1 MRHPN
6 DEQLYDLAKKIAAE
20 EDFSQ
25 EEKEYMRH
33 IADCD
38 DCYHMIC
45 CLLAMQDV
53 AQHISDF
60 SQEVSPSVFQ
70 VPVREKISAVIRLA
84 VSTVNT
90 ALNQIEDG
98 ANAWAFRRAPMALA
112 GVRSIG
118 KRPANATKKLTD
130 SGNSQ
135 TFVAYDPNKKLLMIQ
150 IDSRDCESEPHA
162 YILLPNGN
170 KIEVAFE
177 KREHLYWAEVQGLE
191 DGEYE
196 LLLQKETDK
205 EMKTLAEEVRDEILL
220 CADEAP
226 PTSPI
231 DF

>member
-1 MRHPN
+1 MRHPT

-38 DCYHMIC
+38 DCYRMIC

-53 AQHISDF
+53 TQHITDF

-84 VSTVNT
+84 VNTVNSV
-90 ALNQIEDG
+90 LDQIEDG

-135 TFVAYDPNKKLLMIQ
+135 TFVAYDPSKKLLMIQ

-162 YILLPNGN
+162 SILLPNGN
-170 KIEVAFE
+170 KVAVTFE
-177 KREHLYWAEVQGLE
+177 KREHLFWAEVQGLE

-196 LLLQKETDK
+196 LVLEKETDK
-205 EMKTLAEEVRDEILL
+205 EMKTLAEEEREEILL

-226 PTSPI
+226 PTSHI

>member
-1 MRHPN
+1 MKHPT
-6 DEQLYDLAKKIAAE
+6 DDQLYDLAKKIAAE

-25 EEKEYMRH
+25 EEKEHMRH

-53 AQHISDF
+53 VQHISDL
-60 SQEVSPSVFQ
+60 SQEVSPAVFQ

-162 YILLPNGN
+162 SILLPNGN
-170 KIEVAFE
+170 KVEVAFE

-196 LLLQKETDK
+196 LILQKETDK
-205 EMKTLAEEVRDEILL
+205 EMKTLAEELREEILL

>member
-1 MRHPN
+1 MKHPT
-6 DEQLYDLAKKIAAE
+6 DDQLYDLAKKIAAE

-25 EEKEYMRH
+25 EEKEHMRH

-53 AQHISDF
+53 VQHISDL
-60 SQEVSPSVFQ
+60 SQEVSPAVFQ

-84 VSTVNT
+84 VSTFNT

-162 YILLPNGN
+162 SILLPNGN
-170 KIEVAFE
+170 KVEVAFE

-196 LLLQKETDK
+196 LILQKETDK
-205 EMKTLAEEVRDEILL
+205 EMKTLAEELREEILL

>member
-1 MRHPN
+1 MRHPT
-6 DEQLYDLAKKIAAE
+6 DDQLYDLAKKIAAE

-25 EEKEYMRH
+25 EEKEFMRH
-33 IADCD
+33 IVDCD

-45 CLLAMQDV
+45 CLMAMQDAV
-53 AQHISDF
+53 QHISDL
-60 SQEVSPSVFQ
+60 SQEISPAVFQ

-84 VSTVNT
+84 VTTVNSV
-90 ALNQIEDG
+90 LDQIEDG
-98 ANAWAFRRAPMALA
+98 ANSWAFRRAPMALA

-135 TFVAYDPNKKLLMIQ
+135 TFVAYDPSKKLLMIQ
-150 IDSRDCESEPHA
+150 IDSSDCESEPYA
-162 YILLPNGN
+162 SILLPNGN
-170 KIEVAFE
+170 KVAVTFE

-196 LLLQKETDK
+196 LILQKETDK
-205 EMKTLAEEVRDEILL
+205 EMKTLAEELREEILL

>member
-1 MRHPN
+1 MRHPT
-6 DEQLYDLAKKIAAE
+6 DDQLYDLAKKIAAG

-25 EEKEYMRH
+25 EEKEFMRH
-33 IADCD
+33 IVDCD

-45 CLLAMQDV
+45 CLMAMQDAV
-53 AQHISDF
+53 QHISDI
-60 SQEVSPSVFQ
+60 SHEVSPSVFQ

-84 VSTVNT
+84 VSTVNS
-90 ALNQIEDG
+90 ALSQIEDD

-118 KRPANATKKLTD
+118 KRPANTTKKLTD
-130 SGNSQ
+130 TGNSQ
-135 TFVAYDPNKKLLMIQ
+135 TFVAYDPSKKLLMIQ
-150 IDSRDCESEPHA
+150 IDSRDCESEPYA
-162 YILLPNGN
+162 FILLPNGD
-170 KIEVAFE
+170 KVEVTFE
-177 KREHLYWAEVQGLE
+177 KREHLYCAEVQGLE
-191 DGEYE
+191 DGEYQ

-205 EMKTLAEEVRDEILL
+205 EMKTLAEEVREEILL

>member
-1 MRHPN
+1 MKHPT
-6 DEQLYDLAKKIAAE
+6 DDQLYDLAKKIAAE

-25 EEKEYMRH
+25 EEKEHMRH

-53 AQHISDF
+53 VQHISDL
-60 SQEVSPSVFQ
+60 SQEVSPAVFQ

-98 ANAWAFRRAPMALA
+98 ANAWAFRRAP
-112 GVRSIG
+112 
-118 KRPANATKKLTD
+118 NATKKLTD

-162 YILLPNGN
+162 SILLPNGN
-170 KIEVAFE
+170 KVEVAFE

-196 LLLQKETDK
+196 LILQKETDK
-205 EMKTLAEEVRDEILL
+205 EMKTLAEELREEILL

>member
-1 MRHPN
+1 MRHPT
-6 DEQLYDLAKKIAAE
+6 DDQLYDLAKKIAAE

-25 EEKEYMRH
+25 EEKEFMRH

-45 CLLAMQDV
+45 CLIAMQDAV
-53 AQHISDF
+53 QHISDL
-60 SQEVSPSVFQ
+60 SQEISPAVFQ

-84 VSTVNT
+84 VSTVNN

-98 ANAWAFRRAPMALA
+98 TNAWAFRRAPMALA

-130 SGNSQ
+130 SSNSQ
-135 TFVAYDPNKKLLMIQ
+135 TFVAYDPIKKLLMIQ
-150 IDSRDCESEPHA
+150 IDSRDCQSEPYA
-162 YILLPNGN
+162 SILLPNGN
-170 KIEVAFE
+170 KVAVTFE
-177 KREHLYWAEVQGLE
+177 KREHLYWAEVHGLE

-196 LLLQKETDK
+196 LILQKETDK
-205 EMKTLAEEVRDEILL
+205 EMKTLAEELREEVLL

-226 PTSPI
+226 PISPI

>member
-1 MRHPN
+1 MRHPT

-45 CLLAMQDV
+45 CLMAMQDAV
-53 AQHISDF
+53 QHISDL
-60 SQEVSPSVFQ
+60 SQEISPAVFQ

-118 KRPANATKKLTD
+118 KRPANATRKLTD

-135 TFVAYDPNKKLLMIQ
+135 TFVAYDPSKKLLMIQ

-162 YILLPNGN
+162 SILLPNGN
-170 KIEVAFE
+170 KVEVTFE

-196 LLLQKETDK
+196 LVLEKETDK
-205 EMKTLAEEVRDEILL
+205 EMKTLAEEEREEILL

>member
-1 MRHPN
+1 MSHPT

-20 EDFSQ
+20 EDLSQ
-25 EEKEYMRH
+25 EEKEHMRH

-53 AQHISDF
+53 AQHISDI
-60 SQEVSPSVFQ
+60 SQEVSPTVFR

-84 VSTVNT
+84 VSTVNSV
-90 ALNQIEDG
+90 LDQIEDG
-98 ANAWAFRRAPMALA
+98 ANAWAFRRTPMALA

-118 KRPANATKKLTD
+118 KRPANVTKKLTD

-135 TFVAYDPNKKLLMIQ
+135 TFVAYDPSKKLLMIQ
-150 IDSRDCESEPHA
+150 IDCRDSESEPHA
-162 YILLPNGN
+162 FILFPNGD
-170 KIEVAFE
+170 KVEVTFE
-177 KREHLYWAEVQGLE
+177 KREHLFWAEVQGLE

-196 LLLQKETDK
+196 LILQKENDK
-205 EMKTLAEEVRDEILL
+205 EMKTLAEEELEEILL

>member
-1 MRHPN
+1 MRHPT
-6 DEQLYDLAKKIAAE
+6 DDQLYDLAKKIAAE

-25 EEKEYMRH
+25 EEKEFMRH
-33 IADCD
+33 IVDCD
-38 DCYHMIC
+38 ECYHMIC
-45 CLLAMQDV
+45 CLMAMQDAV
-53 AQHISDF
+53 QHISDL
-60 SQEVSPSVFQ
+60 SQEISPAVFQ
-70 VPVREKISAVIRLA
+70 VPVRETISAVIRLA

-118 KRPANATKKLTD
+118 KRPANTTKKLTD

-135 TFVAYDPNKKLLMIQ
+135 TFVAYDPSKKLLMIQ

-162 YILLPNGN
+162 SILLPNGN
-170 KIEVAFE
+170 KVAVTFE
-177 KREHLYWAEVQGLE
+177 KREHLFWAEVQGLE

-196 LLLQKETDK
+196 LVLEKETDK
-205 EMKTLAEEVRDEILL
+205 EMKTLVEEEREEILL

-226 PTSPI
+226 PTSHI

>member
-1 MRHPN
+1 MRHPT
-6 DEQLYDLAKKIAAE
+6 DDQLYDLAKKIAAE

-25 EEKEYMRH
+25 EEKEFMRH
-33 IADCD
+33 IVDCD

-45 CLLAMQDV
+45 CLMAMQDAV
-53 AQHISDF
+53 QHISDL
-60 SQEVSPSVFQ
+60 SQEISPAVFQ
-70 VPVREKISAVIRLA
+70 VPVREKITAVIRLA

-130 SGNSQ
+130 SGNGQ
-135 TFVAYDPNKKLLMIQ
+135 TFVAYDPSKKLLMIQ

-162 YILLPNGN
+162 SILLPNGN
-170 KIEVAFE
+170 KVAVTFE
-177 KREHLYWAEVQGLE
+177 KRDHLFWAEVQGLE

-196 LLLQKETDK
+196 LVLEKETDK
-205 EMKTLAEEVRDEILL
+205 EMKTLSEEEREEILL

-226 PTSPI
+226 PTSHI